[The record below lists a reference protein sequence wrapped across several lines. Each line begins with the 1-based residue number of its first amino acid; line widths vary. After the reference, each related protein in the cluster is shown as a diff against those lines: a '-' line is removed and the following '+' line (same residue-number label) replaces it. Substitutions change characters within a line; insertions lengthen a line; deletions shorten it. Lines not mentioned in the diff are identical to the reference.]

1 MFVVIETPKW
11 SFTKIAQIG
20 GVFKRDFLSPIPT
33 PFNYGYIEGTVGDD
47 GSPFDIIVLGERLDV
62 GSRLDV
68 EVIGKVHFL
77 DDDIVDDKY
86 IASLDDKSHQLGIMV
101 FFRFYAFT
109 KLLRY
114 LFSLKRWSNNRFQG
128 IIWFGEGVKEVEK
141 LKHN

>member
-20 GVFKRDFLSPIPT
+20 GIFKRDFLSPIPT

-68 EVIGKVHFL
+68 EVIGKVRFL

-86 IASLDDKSHQLGIMV
+86 IASLDGRSHHLGIMV
-101 FFRFYAFT
+101 FFRFYAIS
-109 KLLRY
+109 KLFRNFLSLGRWSVNRY
-114 LFSLKRWSNNRFQG
+114 LG
-128 IIWFGEGVKEVEK
+128 TVWFDKVVKEVGK
-141 LKHN
+141 LE